1 MGSITFTGLASG
13 MDTSTWIEALVKIKQ
28 QSVTTLQ
35 NKQTDLKKSQSTLN
49 DIKSKV
55 TTLRSSIEKIT
66 DSKLSGSFDVFAKN
80 TVSSTNKSVVD
91 ATVTADAARQNLD
104 IVVNKLATATTATSK
119 LGTDGLISEDTK
131 YSSLAAGKAKNG
143 AFSIYVDGTKSTVD
157 IAEDDTMGDI
167 INKISA
173 IDGISASIVDGKV
186 SISAEDGKSL
196 VVGAS
201 TDEANFASVVGL
213 VRDADTGNYESYT
226 GVSKINTSAKLVDIF
241 GDSVKGTMT
250 VGNATFTID
259 ENTTMKSLIGTI
271 NRSED
276 AGVTA
281 YWDASAGEMVMK
293 SKTEGAF
300 SINVEAGTS
309 NFTNIL
315 GLTTGQVDENGDY
328 VKDADGNYVSALGN
342 QVLGDYAQLSIN
354 GTTVVSSSNTVTSDI
369 SGIEGLTLTLKSV
382 SKPNDDNVVEPTT
395 ISVEQDQD
403 ALLDTVKA
411 FVDAY
416 NNTISSIDNNTSYG
430 DALYGETSL
439 TSFRNNLRRT
449 ATASI
454 DSDAMKLLSDIG
466 ITTGAVSNT
475 TSTSSVNKLQIDE
488 KKFKEALAKDP
499 DGVKKLFVGDNKGNA
514 TSGGVLNKLE
524 KITEDSLQTSSG
536 YFDAKSKSYEK
547 RLTDMASSITR
558 EQSKV
563 DAYQTRLQKQFNNME
578 TLIASIQKNYSQ
590 LSI

>member
-1 MGSITFTGLASG
+1 MGVISFSGLASG

-35 NKQTDLKKSQSTLN
+35 NKQTEIKKSQSTLS

-66 DSKLSGSFDVFAKN
+66 DAKLGGSFDIFAKN

-91 ATVTADAARQNLD
+91 ATVTSDAAKQNLD

-119 LGTDGLISEDTK
+119 LGAEGLISEDTK
-131 YSSLAAGKAKNG
+131 YSSLAAGKAKTG
-143 AFSIYVDGTKSTVD
+143 AFSIYVDGTKHTINIDEDST
-157 IAEDDTMGDI
+157 IGDI
-167 INKISA
+167 LDDISA
-173 IDGISASIVDGKV
+173 IDGVSASVVDGKI
-186 SISAEDGKSL
+186 SISAEDKSL
-196 VVGAS
+196 VIGSS
-201 TDEANFASVVGL
+201 TDEANFASIAGL
-213 VRDADTGNYESYT
+213 VRNDETGAYESYT
-226 GVSKINTSAKLVDIF
+226 GVSKINTSAKLVDVF
-241 GDSVKGTMT
+241 GDSVKGTLT
-250 VGNATFTID
+250 IGNATFTID
-259 ENTTMKSLIGTI
+259 ENTSMKSLIGAI

-300 SINVEAGTS
+300 NINIEAGTS
-309 NFTNIL
+309 NFTNLL
-315 GLTTGQVDENGDY
+315 GLTTGQVDENGEY
-328 VKDADGNYVSALGN
+328 QKDADGNYISALNN
-342 QVLGDYAQLSIN
+342 QVLGDYAQISIN

-382 SKPNDDNVVEPTT
+382 SKPNDDGVVEPTT
-395 ISVEQDQD
+395 VSVEQDD
-403 ALLDTVKA
+403 EALLSAVKS
-411 FVDAY
+411 FVEAY
-416 NNTISSIDNNTSYG
+416 NNTLSSIDNNTSYG

-439 TSFRNNLRRT
+439 TTFRNSLRRT
-449 ATASI
+449 ATASV
-454 DSDAMKLLSDIG
+454 DSDTLKLLSDIG
-466 ITTGAVSNT
+466 ITTGEVSNS
-475 TSTSSVNKLQIDE
+475 TSTSTVNKLQIDE

-499 DGVKKLFVGDNKGNA
+499 DGVKKLLVGDNKGEA

-524 KITEDSLQTSSG
+524 KITEDSLAVSSG
-536 YFDAKSKSYEK
+536 YFDSKTKSYEK
-547 RLTDMASSITR
+547 QLTNMASSITR

-578 TLIASIQKNYSQ
+578 TLIASIQQNYSQ